1 MDSKVQS
8 ITGHKTIAMTER
20 YTHFDAKKFVE
31 VKGIQ
36 ETLLLCETGKP
47 PEAETTVE
55 PTQA

>member
-20 YTHFDAKKFVE
+20 YTHFDAKEFVE

-36 ETLLLCETGKP
+36 ETLLLCETGEP
-47 PEAETTVE
+47 PEANPVE
-55 PTQA
+55 PPQA